1 MPQPGC
7 VVLQNGGNS
16 QSIQPHEN
24 SFWGPCWHE
33 DTSFESPF
41 YRVRSCFLPAPSGA
55 RMHRTTVL
63 SASPSE
69 GGNCKDQCRPRA
81 RPYTDSSLD
90 LLTLCGDILKERHFA
105 PYFLHKVSVCL
116 GLGNPIQND
125 PCGLYIK
132 LSGILV

>member
-1 MPQPGC
+1 
-7 VVLQNGGNS
+7 
-16 QSIQPHEN
+16 
-24 SFWGPCWHE
+24 
-33 DTSFESPF
+33 
-41 YRVRSCFLPAPSGA
+41 
-55 RMHRTTVL
+55 MHRTTVL